1 MNTVTNIVMN
11 TDMKPDQLKFD
22 YSIYWSLLVLLRV
35 WVLVTGLVGKLFDNL
50 KSYPVH
56 NQIHGLVPIKL
67 YALVKNLNASSQ
79 GSDSKLNI

>member
-1 MNTVTNIVMN
+1 M
-11 TDMKPDQLKFD
+11 
-22 YSIYWSLLVLLRV
+22 
-35 WVLVTGLVGKLFDNL
+35 LVTGLVGKLFDNL

-79 GSDSKLNI
+79 GSDSELNI